1 MARGD
6 YLSKTKGGTQS
17 RKDNKSTRKG
27 GKGGGTPIDLGAIF
41 DIFGG
46 LFGGNKQKK
55 IAEEEY
61 REKIRREKIAYERS
75 LPWNSESA
83 LGSVTFDP
91 ETKMMLQ
98 SLSPEMQALM
108 GNFLGQ
114 STAASDE
121 LARLTADPYAMEQE
135 QFQRFEDMNANAYNQ
150 SRLQGEESAL
160 ATGRMGGTQGYYDS
174 LATEDAIN
182 QNRMAGQM
190 ASIGTGMDYRNM
202 LGQESLNFGQG
213 GMNVAGMLN
222 SQADL
227 GRLIGQGS
235 NFGGGSNAVSLAG
248 NNYADTRSNYI
259 SGMMGQGR
267 KYNSKGEI
275 IQDEEDNIFNKFS
288 SIFT

>member
-1 MARGD
+1 MPYQDMDVGS
-6 YLSKTKGGTQS
+6 SKN
-17 RKDNKSTRKG
+17 NKSTRNTG
-27 GKGGGTPIDLGAIF
+27 SSGSVDLGSIV
-41 DIFGG
+41 DIVGG

-55 IAEEEY
+55 IAEENY
-61 REKIRREKIAYERS
+61 RQKIEREKIAYERS

-114 STAASDE
+114 STASSNE

-150 SRLQGEESAL
+150 SRLQNQE
-160 ATGRMGGTQGYYDS
+160 ATIAQGREGTQGYYDS

-182 QNRMAGQM
+182 QNRLGGQM
-190 ASIGTGMDYRNM
+190 ASISTGMDYRNM
-202 LGQESLNFGQG
+202 LTGESLNFGKGAIDVG
-213 GMNVAGMLN
+213 GSLSN
-222 SQADL
+222 QADL
-227 GRLIGQGS
+227 GRLIGH
-235 NFGGGSNAVSLAG
+235 
-248 NNYADTRSNYI
+248 YADTKSNFYT
-259 SGMMGQGR
+259 GMLGQGK
-267 KYNSKGEI
+267 KYNSDGKL
-275 IQDEEDNIFNKFS
+275 IQDKEDSIFNKFS

>member
-1 MARGD
+1 MSKGD

-17 RKDNKSTRKG
+17 KKDDKSTRKG

-46 LFGGNKQKK
+46 LFGGSKQKK

-150 SRLQGEESAL
+150 SRLQVKEA
-160 ATGRMGGTQGYYDS
+160 ANAQGREGTQGYYDE
-174 LATEDAIN
+174 LAVEDSIN

>member
-27 GKGGGTPIDLGAIF
+27 KGGGTPIDLGTIF

-46 LFGGNKQKK
+46 LFGGNKQSK
-55 IAEEEY
+55 IAEENRRYQEE
-61 REKIRREKIAYERS
+61 RERIAYERS
-75 LPWNSESA
+75 LPWNSTSA
-83 LGSVTFDP
+83 AGSVTFDP

-98 SLSPEMQALM
+98 SLSPEFQALM

>member
-6 YLSKTKGGTQS
+6 YLKDTKGGTQS

-27 GKGGGTPIDLGAIF
+27 GKGKGTDLGAIF
-41 DIFGG
+41 DIIGG
-46 LFGGNKQKK
+46 LFGGNKLSKVAQENRKYQ
-55 IAEEEY
+55 EE
-61 REKIRREKIAYERS
+61 RERIAYERS
-75 LPWNSESA
+75 LPWNSTSA
-83 LGSVTFDP
+83 AGSVTFDP

-98 SLSPEMQALM
+98 SLSPEFQALM

-150 SRLQGEESAL
+150 SRLQGQEA
-160 ATGRMGGTQGYYDS
+160 AIAQGREGGTQGYYDS

-235 NFGGGSNAVSLAG
+235 NFGGGSNSVSLAG
-248 NNYADTRSNYI
+248 NNYADTKSNYI
-259 SGMMGQGR
+259 TGMMGQGK
-267 KYNSKGEI
+267 KYNSKGQI
-275 IQDEEDNIFNKFS
+275 IQDEEKNIFNKFS
-288 SIFT
+288 SLFT

>member
-1 MARGD
+1 MSKGD

-17 RKDNKSTRKG
+17 KKDDKSTRKG

-46 LFGGNKQKK
+46 LFGGSKQKK

-150 SRLQGEESAL
+150 SRLQVKEA
-160 ATGRMGGTQGYYDS
+160 ANAQGREGTQGYYDE
-174 LATEDAIN
+174 LAVEDSIN

-259 SGMMGQGR
+259 TGMMGQGK

-275 IQDEEDNIFNKFS
+275 IQDEEDNIFKKFS

>member
-1 MARGD
+1 MPYQDMDVGS
-6 YLSKTKGGTQS
+6 SKN
-17 RKDNKSTRKG
+17 NKSTRNTG
-27 GKGGGTPIDLGAIF
+27 SSGSVDLGSIV
-41 DIFGG
+41 DIVGG

-55 IAEEEY
+55 IAEENY
-61 REKIRREKIAYERS
+61 RQKIEREKIAYERS

-114 STAASDE
+114 STASSNE

-150 SRLQGEESAL
+150 SRLQNQE
-160 ATGRMGGTQGYYDS
+160 ATIAQGREGTQGYYDS

-182 QNRMAGQM
+182 QNRLGGQM
-190 ASIGTGMDYRNM
+190 ASISTGMDYRNM
-202 LGQESLNFGQG
+202 LTGESLNFGKGAIDVG
-213 GMNVAGMLN
+213 GSLSN
-222 SQADL
+222 QADL

-235 NFGGGSNAVSLAG
+235 NFGGGSNAVATAG
-248 NNYADTRSNYI
+248 SNYADTKSNFYT
-259 SGMMGQGR
+259 GMLGQGK
-267 KYNSKGEI
+267 KYNSDGKL
-275 IQDEEDNIFNKFS
+275 IQDKEDSIFNKFS